1 MSQACTETS
10 SGCSLQQYAYPF
22 VAVQVAVPSV
32 GRGGGG
38 GRNYSKV
45 DFIPHRRSEHSSKAE
60 IDDIVMRQQHFRP
73 AHVKAV
79 STEAEKDK

>member
-1 MSQACTETS
+1 MWTLINFYCHYTNIFP
-10 SGCSLQQYAYPF
+10 SL
-22 VAVQVAVPSV
+22 VEQVAVPSV

-38 GRNYSKV
+38 SGRSYAKV
-45 DFIPHRRSEHSSKAE
+45 DFIPHRRSEHSSKAD